1 MPLSGECVTPQG
13 GVGLCVTPWLIFA
26 LPLTQGHIHG
36 KPESRVALST
46 CSGGLN
52 GVVFDGEQTY
62 FIHPH
67 EDGSGR
73 LQDDHF
79 LLRWVNEERKVQIY
93 EREER
98 YGGRNTEINKEE

>member
-1 MPLSGECVTPQG
+1 M
-13 GVGLCVTPWLIFA
+13 FA
-26 LPLTQGHIHG
+26 FPLTQGHIHG

-79 LLRWVNEERKVQIY
+79 LLR
-93 EREER
+93 
-98 YGGRNTEINKEE
+98 